1 MRFRFTRAKLSIVI
15 KNKVKCLSRP
25 IKLLRENM
33 VILDTFALVGLELLF
48 FNCVALFYFLHICTR
63 TLATSGEPYAFHSRS
78 HAISLFMPF

>member
-1 MRFRFTRAKLSIVI
+1 
-15 KNKVKCLSRP
+15 
-25 IKLLRENM
+25 M